1 MKKIFTVMAV
11 LALLTGCS
19 QSAKETDKLEI
30 VTTFYPIYD
39 FTNNVVGD
47 NATVKMVMPLGID
60 AHDFE
65 PSPQDVAAI
74 HDADVFIYHGAGMES
89 WVDSILSTINTEKI
103 TVIELSS
110 VVDLLENSNND
121 HDDHEHADHDHDGH
135 DDHEHADHDHEGHN
149 HGAFDP
155 HTWLSPKNAIK
166 EVSLIRDTLIEIDPD
181 HKDNYISNAT
191 RYLEQL
197 NVIDSDFESLKT
209 SKHHKDFLVDHQAY
223 GYLAR
228 DYDLHQQGLMAS
240 MLKEEPTAR
249 ELEDILDSIQ
259 ENDIQAFFVNPT
271 NSMKLIDVIK
281 KETNIKVL
289 PLHTIES
296 LTKDQIDNGDNY
308 LKLMNEN
315 YQSLKE
321 GLIRE

>member
-1 MKKIFTVMAV
+1 MKKIFTVMAI
-11 LALLTGCS
+11 LALLTGCA
-19 QSAKETDKLEI
+19 QIAKETDKLEI

-121 HDDHEHADHDHDGH
+121 HDE
-135 DDHEHADHDHEGHN
+135 HEGHN

-166 EVSLIRDTLIEIDPD
+166 EVSLIRDTLIEVDPD
-181 HKDNYISNAT
+181 HKDNYTSNAT

-209 SKHHKDFLVDHQAY
+209 SKHRKDFLVDHQAY

-240 MLKEEPTAR
+240 MLKEEPTAK

-259 ENDIQAFFVNPT
+259 EKDIQAFFVNPT